1 MNKLRNMCMTRWA
14 LMMRMNWQGRRASRL
29 SQRRCA
35 RPSELLT
42 QRRTD
47 TRGHSCA
54 FTKDVDEL
62 SQRVATC
69 KSTSEN
75 TPVKNLTSALTA
87 QKFSLRAAFWAVIWR
102 TSTSMRRNRTNEFP
116 WLKSTKNIHRTS
128 QRTHSWGPK
137 EAFRLLTKLCKLS
150 SFLQLSDRFYDS
162 INLHQSH
169 WSKMSRPVQIEFLIN
184 QFYPKPTVFL
194 IHT

>member
-14 LMMRMNWQGRRASRL
+14 LMMRMNWPGRRASRL

-54 FTKDVDEL
+54 FTKAVDVN

-75 TPVKNLTSALTA
+75 TLEKNLTCALIA
-87 QKFSLRAAFWAVIWR
+87 QRSSLRAAFWAVIWR

-116 WLKSTKNIHRTS
+116 WLNITKNIPRTS

-184 QFYPKPTVFL
+184 QFYPQLNVFL

>member
-14 LMMRMNWQGRRASRL
+14 LTMRVTWPERRASRL

-42 QRRTD
+42 PRRTD
-47 TRGHSCA
+47 TREHSCA
-54 FTKDVDEL
+54 FMKVVDEL

-75 TPVKNLTSALTA
+75 TPVKNHTYALIA
-87 QKFSLRAAFWAVIWR
+87 QRSSLRAAFWAVIWR
-102 TSTSMRRNRTNEFP
+102 TSTSTRRNRTNESP
-116 WLKSTKNIHRTS
+116 WLNLTKNTHRTS

-137 EAFRLLTKLCKLS
+137 EAFRLQTKLCKLS
-150 SFLQLSDRFYDS
+150 SFLQLYDRFYDS
-162 INLHQSH
+162 IILHQS
-169 WSKMSRPVQIEFLIN
+169 Q
-184 QFYPKPTVFL
+184 
-194 IHT
+194 

>member
-1 MNKLRNMCMTRWA
+1 MCMTRWA
-14 LMMRMNWQGRRASRL
+14 LMMRMTWLERRASRL

-62 SQRVATC
+62 FQRVATC

-102 TSTSMRRNRTNEFP
+102 TSTSMRRNRTNEFL

-128 QRTHSWGPK
+128 QRTHSWGPR

-150 SFLQLSDRFYDS
+150 SFLQLYDRFYDS

-169 WSKMSRPVQIEFLIN
+169 WSKMSRSVQIEFLIN
-184 QFYPKPTVFL
+184 QFYPNKLFF
-194 IHT
+194 